1 MKPLIINALFALCIF
16 QVSGQNSPPPAPG
29 PPGRPPQARARP
41 GASPPDAGPRRGVPQ
56 WTGAEGRA

>member
-29 PPGRPPQARARP
+29 PEACFLKGH
-41 GASPPDAGPRRGVPQ
+41 
-56 WTGAEGRA
+56 TNHF